1 MHSFH
6 NYTHYMSIQ
15 DTSSEPTSVKV
26 LHAGSLT
33 TLVRQGLGPALHQ
46 ASGIV
51 LESENGHSVALAMAI
66 KEQRTSG
73 DVYLSADAGVNQI
86 LLGPTN
92 GDWIRW
98 FIVFARNSIVLA
110 YSPKSRFIADFE
122 RAHSGDIPWYQ
133 VLLQPGVKLS
143 RNDPNLDPLG
153 YYTLLVCA
161 LAQEHYHLPD
171 LKQHILGSDTNP
183 EQVNQLNLAQLE
195 RGEIDALFLY
205 LSAAGE
211 RALPYLTLPD
221 EINLSNPAMAATY
234 ARVSF
239 TTDTG
244 QTFNGK
250 PISFSV
256 AVLKNT
262 NHPHASLQL
271 VEFLISAVGQKLV
284 QAAHFLPSPALI
296 GGDTAFVPSQ
306 LQPLIQG
313 EYQYPN

>member
-1 MHSFH
+1 
-6 NYTHYMSIQ
+6 MSIQ
-15 DTSSEPTSVKV
+15 DTTSEPISVKV

-33 TLVRQGLGPALHQ
+33 TLVRQGLGPALYQ
-46 ASGIV
+46 ASGIA

-66 KEQRTSG
+66 KDQRTSG

-98 FIVFARNSIVLA
+98 FVIFARNSIVLA
-110 YSPKSRFIADFE
+110 YSPKSRFLADFE
-122 RAHSGDIPWYQ
+122 RARSGEIPWYQ

-171 LKQHILGSDTNP
+171 LKQRLLGSDTNP

-195 RGEIDALFLY
+195 RGEIDAMFLY

-244 QTFNGK
+244 HSFYGK
-250 PISFSV
+250 PISFSA
-256 AVLKNT
+256 AVLKHT
-262 NHPHASLQL
+262 NHAQASLQL
-271 VEFLISAVGQKLV
+271 VEFLLSPTGQKLV
-284 QAAHFLPSPALI
+284 QNAHFLPSPALV
-296 GGDTAFVPSQ
+296 GGDTTFVPSQ
-306 LQPLIQG
+306 FQPMIQG
-313 EYQYPN
+313 EYQYPD